1 MGVVEGLIT
10 AGTALYGAYSKKK
23 AAKKA
28 AKAMEGAV
36 VDPNKVAADARTQ
49 AIENAR
55 ASLELEQELTPE
67 SQALRR
73 GATGALLPL
82 IGANQ
87 DNSLISGIDRS
98 IEAGGDADQSE
109 LFTES
114 VAEARK
120 QLSLGG
126 ELDSETRNEIS
137 RRAISRGGNTGA
149 ARYTTARDLGVGSL
163 QLATDRL
170 ERGGR
175 FGQMDQTRN
184 QASFENLN
192 RLRTLREQL
201 ATGRQNRAVSLA
213 GFGQSLRPP
222 DVGLAPGEF
231 AGLSVQNSNIMAEAG
246 AKKAELAAQNAANW
260 GQAIN
265 TTVGAVS
272 QLPIFNKT

>member
-175 FGQMDQTRN
+175 FGQMDQTRR